1 MDEDDIILR
10 APGQNPQAPTLA
22 ITERR
27 TRYDDVIE
35 NTGAGITVPTIET
48 QAPRSKYDDVV
59 DRLEENRNRL
69 LDATI
74 SGAVKQDPNK
84 AGEAQRLAA
93 ETGVPADIA
102 ARNIEELR
110 QRAIE
115 QRIRQMKL
123 AQTNPVLAR
132 QMRDPE
138 FAAIAY
144 DQVENLSTTESI
156 FKWFR
161 EIPEDI
167 GIGWEAG
174 RLTTE
179 LGYLGER
186 AMTGQATDQDMARI
200 GSLQQRLQE
209 LRGSQGF
216 LEAAAKILGQ
226 QADTLPDAL
235 TYGAATGLTTGT
247 AALIAGQAG
256 PQIAVPEEIVTVPSA
271 AIGGFFAGTMA
282 KMGEQSYRIEAGHAY
297 LDMIEAGVDRN
308 VAINVGAGV
317 GLVNAGLEVVGLSF
331 IGRPLKSALTRAV
344 TERVSESLQ
353 QATMRTALRNFGI
366 NYGLAIGAE
375 TTTEVIQEMTA
386 IAGLELGKRL
396 SDADMESLL
405 SSEEGRQ
412 EIADRLVG
420 AFEEV
425 AKGMAVLALP
435 GAGFNFRY
443 DYRRAQESK
452 KQQEFFQSLNNAAA
466 SSEVR
471 NRNPGAYERFIEA
484 QADGTPVENIYVDAR
499 QLDGVLNQSGVSRDQ
514 LAAVL
519 PDVAAQLDEAV
530 ATGGDVVI
538 PTSQYA
544 ARVAG
549 TDIGNAMMDH
559 VRVTPE
565 GMSAA
570 EARQFQR
577 EQQALMDEAKAI
589 MDQQAV
595 KDDTFVKGAQ
605 EVRQQVLDQIKG
617 AKTYTDKVART
628 YADMVRDFVVT
639 QSAALNMNPRDFYEQ
654 YMYRVQAAE
663 RARMGEAQL
672 FDQAGQVM
680 PDTDAFQGF
689 YGRSVF
695 RDSEGKPQ
703 VLYHGTADDVSA
715 FDLDHPNRKDSG
727 WLGTGVYLTDNPD
740 LAEIYADQKARA
752 LGPRGQNVMQLYA
765 RLENPYYATLEE
777 KAQIRAGGREA
788 ADAFTQRLQQE
799 GYDGVILQAAPDAQE
814 IVVFDPAAVKSVF
827 NDGTWSRDD
836 ANLLAQRGRAQQL
849 GRVVPDTV
857 TDVANVESAF
867 EFASTQQFKTNRDF
881 KLAIQKRVLDAAK
894 AAKVD
899 LSQFTQNVERYL
911 VQVATADAFTA
922 LETNPNAVGWY
933 NEKVTKALRIM
944 SLVHPEVATDPQ
956 AKFAF
961 TWAMAV
967 TSNGL
972 KVDKNFELAE
982 RAYRAFKETGRMP
995 TDFGAGTAQIAINE
1009 GLDLYNRLV
1018 DQYGIERVMSFM
1030 TTRTTVK
1037 EVEEFTGKNVSGE
1050 NLTTEVYGAA
1060 ALGPKIGNGFFANL
1074 YGHFEQLTMDRW
1086 LMRTWGRWTGTLVE
1100 ENKAN
1105 IKIKRD
1111 QLKSM
1116 IQAMTPADKK
1126 AFEAIIKTKLAV
1138 GKLDEVAVAINK
1150 ASTKPANRKAMAE
1163 IGSVANNPQ
1172 LLDTFV
1178 EILGPAKKGVTR
1190 ASIGDEIRKVGNSL
1204 SGYLDG
1210 QKEAPSGPPE
1220 RARIRQVMNQVLTE
1234 LQQSYPELT
1243 MSDLQALLWYP
1254 EKRLYDSAKTVDEGV
1269 TGYDDNE
1276 APDYANAA
1284 AALAEQLGVP
1294 QEQINQTIQEVD
1306 NELQL
1311 QSAQRAART
1320 QRPDGDGLLRQ
1331 GARIEGEP
1339 TTVIFEVAPDPNNF
1353 ALANRWRSL
1362 GNAERLDASNRV
1374 AQEIVPAVLQ
1384 AAGAEGTIVGQI
1396 GSYLD
1401 DTNPSFAIKLTK
1413 GDPVEVAKGLGFVL
1427 SQDSMMV
1434 MAPKAFEG
1442 SFQTGAIRINVG
1454 QQTDAQI
1461 DQIYQSLRG
1470 IQGFPQI
1477 QGQTTTEGFMSIM
1490 LDPSVDAAA
1499 MANAIDET
1507 LGGAYTVDF
1516 ASIYAAFPEKQ
1527 EYDYASEQNDP
1538 TGSAGLARQR
1548 YRDARTEAAASL
1560 NRAILAV
1567 ERGRAQA
1574 SRARA
1579 ADAGTFRQLGAP
1591 GVRRLRA
1598 GDLEVGKQYGTARDG
1613 ATAVRGVHY
1622 SRNPRATLAGKFYG
1636 SGLRGAESRR
1646 LEQTDDQRIKQRVHF
1661 YVDTGNGIRP
1671 EAGVGGYVHAVDLS
1685 NVYDIGADPLGFM
1698 QQRTMPFDDM
1708 GTWFNEIE
1716 SMVVDAGFDGIY
1728 VPKAQS
1734 DQGVVVLLGPNVVE
1748 VDVLG
1753 TQADVLNEQEIRNG
1767 QQENLA
1773 QGAGLEQTGDGAGR
1787 YSGGGLAPLEGAPSV
1802 PGFSGPDPRLVAV
1815 AEQYARDNGIDLK
1828 RQSEYVEVDP
1838 ARAKRIADAYEAM
1851 QHSPNDPVV
1860 REAYENLIAQTR
1872 AQYDAL
1878 VAAGYRFWF
1887 TDLNIPDNV
1896 EYLSTPWNAMR
1907 DIRANQTMGVFPTD
1921 DGFGSGDFD
1930 PAANPL
1936 LADTGLQWPVGGPDG
1951 TTMKT
1956 VYANDLFRAVHDA
1969 FGHGLEGSGFRA
1981 RGEEN
1986 AWQAHVRLFTG
1997 SAVGAITSETRGQ
2010 NSWLN
2015 FGPNGEA
2022 NQTAK
2027 VEDTVFADQKT
2038 GLMPEWTWTEG
2049 RAGDMIDTEALRQA
2063 SQADAQRRA
2072 VLDQQARG
2080 GFDPRKLTTILN
2092 EKADYSTFLHET
2104 AHFFLTVYA
2113 DMANMPNATQQMRDD
2128 MQTVLDWFGV
2138 KDLATW
2144 NAMSLDEQRKYHE
2157 SFAYNFEI
2165 YLFEGKA
2172 PSIKMQSMFD
2182 KFATWLRTV
2191 YTSIRDELNAIY
2203 RAENG
2208 ADLPILTGE
2217 VRQVMDRMLASEEQ
2231 IQQAQ
2236 QVRNMMPT
2244 FQSQEQSGMSDAE
2257 WAAYQDMLREAEEM
2271 AVTDL
2276 TRASVRQMKWLSNA
2290 RSRVIKD
2297 LQKEADTLRKQ
2308 IGAEVAEEVKQLPV
2322 YRAMEFLK
2330 RGRTVDENGNEIEV
2344 LQGSK
2349 MSIDSVNA
2357 LYPESATGLE
2367 AKPDLAKLGY
2377 GKYGMLAKEGL
2388 PAEIVAEMF
2397 GFKSPDTMIR
2407 ALLDA
2412 KPLKEE
2418 IDARTDQ
2425 RMLEEHGD
2433 LNNPAAMEQAV
2444 EQALHNEARA
2454 RFVAVEL
2461 RYLAKSTAPV
2471 RVMTAAAKQVASQII
2486 SAKIIKEIKPR
2497 DYSVAEARAS
2507 RESQAAS
2514 KKGSTVEAARAKQN
2528 QLVQNQLAAQ
2538 AVAARQEVQKAIAD
2552 FRKLFKADDRLAKT
2566 RNMDLVNAARSIVAY
2581 YGLGRKG
2588 KPPTAYIEQLRAYN
2602 PDMYNDIA
2610 PLIQDA
2616 ATGAKNYTDLTM
2628 DEFRMMR
2635 DTVEALWFQ
2644 SKREKQIM
2652 IEGKAMDLDEAVGEL
2667 NSRLEQIGI
2676 PGQLPGELAAPSTKD
2691 RVVRQINVTKA
2702 ILRRVE
2708 HWADSTDG
2716 PKGIGPFTKYI
2727 WRPVR
2732 EALDKY
2738 RAERNIYVKRYVD
2751 LVRSVELPP
2760 GKIESNE
2767 LGYTFGNAN
2776 GGLGKAE
2783 LLGALLHTGNESNL
2797 RKLLV
2802 GRGWGKINDD
2812 GTLDASRWYAFQQRM
2827 IDEGKITKA
2836 DFDWAQK
2843 VWDLTEEMKPMAQ
2856 QAHKDIFG
2864 YYFKEVEATPLST
2877 PFGVYRG
2884 GYVPAK
2890 TDPFM
2895 VRDAQKNAKIEEL
2908 EGDFRNAMPSTG
2920 MGFTKGRVEYNQP
2933 LSLDIRIMTKHIDD
2947 VIRFA
2952 FVQPAIKDVLKIVR
2966 DKDFANNLS
2975 RIDPSAIEEMLLP
2988 WLNRAA
2994 RQITME
3000 PGMHKAVDTFWQGVR
3015 NRTGIA
3021 IMFANITNALQQ
3033 VTGYFPA
3040 LLKVQAKYMKTSL
3053 ALYMR
3058 NPHKTAQEIAEL
3070 SPFMD
3075 DRMNNRMFEL
3085 QELMNEILLN
3095 PTKFDKMQ
3103 QWSQRHGYFL
3113 QQAFQNQVDSVVWMA
3128 KYNEVLAT
3136 LGKDVSDVRAQKEAI
3151 TQADAAVRMTQDSYA
3166 VEDVA
3171 AFQVGSPFYKTFTQ
3185 FAGYFNMLA
3194 NLNGSEYVKVMRDL
3208 GWRGNK
3214 GKLFSIYLLGFAAPM
3229 LISEA
3234 IVKTLAGDWDDDDED
3249 GYIDEIAEWFFMS
3262 QIRGAV
3268 AGIPAFGPGL
3278 LAIGNAFNDKPYDDR
3293 MTTSPSVSMLEG
3305 ATIGVAKAGINIV
3318 DPEKEV
3324 TGKNVRDVLTLLSL
3338 ITGIPLVVLGR
3349 PIGYA
3354 IDVERGKIDPTSDAD
3369 YVRGLITGKASE
3381 ASR

>member
-1 MDEDDIILR
+1 MEDDDIILR
-10 APGQNPQAPTLA
+10 APGQNPQAPTLP

-27 TRYDDVIE
+27 TRYDDVADRL
-35 NTGAGITVPTIET
+35 GGDMPVPDIDT
-48 QAPRSKYDDVV
+48 QAPRSRYDDVV
-59 DRLEENRNRL
+59 DRLEEQRNRL

-74 SGAVKQDPNK
+74 SSAVRQNPDRV
-84 AGEAQRLAA
+84 GEAQRLEA
-93 ETGVPADIA
+93 ETGVPAGIA
-102 ARNIEELR
+102 ERNIEELR

-115 QRIRQMKL
+115 QRIRQMRL

-132 QMRDPE
+132 QMRDPN

-156 FKWFR
+156 FRWFQ
-161 EIPEDI
+161 EIPEDLQ
-167 GIGWEAG
+167 IGWEAG

-186 AMTGQATDQDMARI
+186 AMTGRATDEDMTRI

-209 LRGSQGF
+209 LRGSEGF
-216 LEAAAKILGQ
+216 LEAAAKIVGQ
-226 QADTLPDAL
+226 QADTLPEAL
-235 TYGAATGLTTGT
+235 TFGAAAGLTTGG

-256 PQIAVPEEIVTVPSA
+256 PQIAVPEEIITVPSA
-271 AIGGFFAGTMA
+271 TIGGFFAGTMA

-317 GLVNAGLEVVGLSF
+317 GLVNAGLEVVGLGF
-331 IGRPLKSALTRAV
+331 VARPIKSALTRVV
-344 TERVSESLQ
+344 TERLSESLQ
-353 QATMRTALRNFGI
+353 QATMRTAVRSFAI
-366 NYGLAIGAE
+366 NYGLAVGAE
-375 TTTEVIQEMTA
+375 TTTEVIQEMVN
-386 IAGLELGKRL
+386 IAGLELGKQL
-396 SDADMESLL
+396 SDADMNSLL
-405 SSEEGRQ
+405 SSEDRRQ

-443 DYRRAQESK
+443 DYRRAQESRR
-452 KQQEFFQSLNNAAA
+452 QQEFFQNLNEAAA

-471 NRNPGAYERFIEA
+471 NRNPAAYERFIEA
-484 QADGTPVENIYVDAR
+484 QAEGTPVENIYIDGKE
-499 QLDGVLNQSGVSRDQ
+499 LDNILNQSGVTRQQ
-514 LAAVL
+514 LEARL
-519 PDVAAQLDEAV
+519 PEIAAQLDEAV
-530 ATGGDVVI
+530 NTGSDVII

-549 TDIGNAMMDH
+549 SDLGNAMMEH

-565 GMSAA
+565 GMSVA

-577 EQQALMDEAKAI
+577 EQQSLMDEAKRI
-589 MDQQAV
+589 MDEQAT
-595 KDDTFVKGAQ
+595 KDDTFTQGAQ

-617 AKTYTDKVART
+617 ARTYTDKVART

-639 QSAALNMNPRDFYEQ
+639 QSSALNMNPRDFYQQ
-654 YMYRVQAAE
+654 YMYQVQAAE

-680 PDTDAFQGF
+680 PESPAFRGF
-689 YGRSVF
+689 YGQSVF
-695 RDSEGKPQ
+695 RDNEGNAQ
-703 VLYHGTADDVSA
+703 VLYHGTPDDVSA

-740 LAEIYADQKARA
+740 LAGMYADQKARS
-752 LGPRGQNVMQLYA
+752 LGPRGQNVMPLYA
-765 RLENPYYATLEE
+765 RLENPYYATPEE
-777 KAQIRAGGREA
+777 KAQIRAGGRQA
-788 ADAFTQRLQQE
+788 ADAFTARLREE
-799 GYDGVILQAAPDAQE
+799 GHDGVIMQLAPDAQE

-827 NDGTWSRDD
+827 NDGTWSTED
-836 ANLLAQRGRAQQL
+836 ANLLAQR
-849 GRVVPDTV
+849 
-857 TDVANVESAF
+857 
-867 EFASTQQFKTNRDF
+867 STQR
-881 KLAIQKRVLDAAK
+881 
-894 AAKVD
+894 
-899 LSQFTQNVERYL
+899 
-911 VQVATADAFTA
+911 TA
-922 LETNPNAVGWY
+922 G
-933 NEKVTKALRIM
+933 
-944 SLVHPEVATDPQ
+944 
-956 AKFAF
+956 
-961 TWAMAV
+961 
-967 TSNGL
+967 G
-972 KVDKNFELAE
+972 
-982 RAYRAFKETGRMP
+982 
-995 TDFGAGTAQIAINE
+995 
-1009 GLDLYNRLV
+1009 
-1018 DQYGIERVMSFM
+1018 
-1030 TTRTTVK
+1030 
-1037 EVEEFTGKNVSGE
+1037 
-1050 NLTTEVYGAA
+1050 
-1060 ALGPKIGNGFFANL
+1060 
-1074 YGHFEQLTMDRW
+1074 
-1086 LMRTWGRWTGTLVE
+1086 
-1100 ENKAN
+1100 
-1105 IKIKRD
+1105 
-1111 QLKSM
+1111 
-1116 IQAMTPADKK
+1116 
-1126 AFEAIIKTKLAV
+1126 
-1138 GKLDEVAVAINK
+1138 
-1150 ASTKPANRKAMAE
+1150 
-1163 IGSVANNPQ
+1163 
-1172 LLDTFV
+1172 
-1178 EILGPAKKGVTR
+1178 
-1190 ASIGDEIRKVGNSL
+1190 
-1204 SGYLDG
+1204 
-1210 QKEAPSGPPE
+1210 
-1220 RARIRQVMNQVLTE
+1220 
-1234 LQQSYPELT
+1234 
-1243 MSDLQALLWYP
+1243 
-1254 EKRLYDSAKTVDEGV
+1254 
-1269 TGYDDNE
+1269 
-1276 APDYANAA
+1276 
-1284 AALAEQLGVP
+1284 
-1294 QEQINQTIQEVD
+1294 
-1306 NELQL
+1306 
-1311 QSAQRAART
+1311 

-1331 GARIEGEP
+1331 GARTEGEP
-1339 TTVIFEVAPDPNNF
+1339 ATVVFEVAPDPNNF

-1384 AAGAEGTIVGQI
+1384 AAGAQGSIVNQV

-1401 DTNPSFAIKLTK
+1401 DTNPSFAIKLTQ
-1413 GDPVEVAKGLGFVL
+1413 GNPVEVAKALGFVL

-1434 MAPKAFEG
+1434 VAPRPFEG
-1442 SFQTGAIRINVG
+1442 SFETGAIRINIG
-1454 QQTDAQI
+1454 QQTNEQVDAF
-1461 DQIYQSLRG
+1461 YQSLRN
-1470 IQGFPQI
+1470 IDGFPQI
-1477 QGQTTTEGFMSIM
+1477 QGQSTTEGFMTIM
-1490 LDPSVDAAA
+1490 LDPSVDAQT
-1499 MANAIDET
+1499 MAEAIDQT
-1507 LGGAYTVDF
+1507 LGGDYTVDF
-1516 ASIYAAFPEKQ
+1516 ASIHGAFPEKQ
-1527 EYDYASEQNDP
+1527 EYNYASEQTDP
-1538 TGSAGLARQR
+1538 AGSAGLARQR

-1560 NRAILAV
+1560 NRAVLAV
-1567 ERGRAQA
+1567 ERGRTE
-1574 SRARA
+1574 RARA
-1579 ADAGTFRQLGAP
+1579 GRADTGGVLRQLGAP
-1591 GVRRLRA
+1591 GVQRLRA
-1598 GDLEVGKQYGTARDG
+1598 SDLAVGKRYGAPVDG
-1613 ATAVRGVHY
+1613 ATSVRGVHY
-1622 SRNPRATLAGKFYG
+1622 SRSARPALAGTFYG
-1636 SGLRGAESRR
+1636 AGLRGAESRR
-1646 LEQTDDQRIKQRVHF
+1646 LEQTDDVRIKQRIHF
-1661 YVDTGNGIRP
+1661 YVDTGNGVRP
-1671 EAGVGGYVHAVDLS
+1671 ESGVGGNVHAVDLD
-1685 NVYDIGADPLGFM
+1685 NVYDISADPLGFM

-1716 SMVVDAGFDGIY
+1716 TMVVDAGFDGIY
-1728 VPKAQS
+1728 VPRDQGE
-1734 DQGVVVLLGPNVVE
+1734 QGVVVLLGPNVVE

-1753 TQADVLNEQEIRNG
+1753 TQADVLAEQESRYATE
-1767 QQENLA
+1767 QETLA

-1787 YSGGGLAPLEGAPSV
+1787 YSGGGLAPLEGTPSV

-1851 QHSPNDPVV
+1851 QHTPNDPVV

-1887 TDLNIPDNV
+1887 TDLNIPENV
-1896 EYLSTPWNAMR
+1896 DYLSTPWNAMR

-1921 DGFGSGDFD
+1921 DGFGSGEFD

-1956 VYANDLFRAVHDA
+1956 VYASDLFRAVHDA

-2022 NQTAK
+2022 NQTAT

-2049 RAGDMIDTEALRQA
+2049 RAGDMVDTEALRQA
-2063 SQADAQRRA
+2063 SQVDAQRRA
-2072 VLDQQARG
+2072 VLDQQSRG

-2113 DMANMPNATQQMRDD
+2113 DMAQMPNATQQMRDD

-2144 NAMSLDEQRKYHE
+2144 NAMSLDEQRQYHE

-2172 PSIKMQSMFD
+2172 PSVKMQSMFD
-2182 KFATWLRTV
+2182 KFASWLRTV
-2191 YTSIRDELNAIY
+2191 YVSIRDELNAIY
-2203 RAENG
+2203 RDENG
-2208 ADLPILTGE
+2208 VDLPILTGE

-2244 FQSQEQSGMSDAE
+2244 FQTQEQSGMSDAE
-2257 WAAYQDMLREAEEM
+2257 WGAYQDMLREAEEM

-2290 RSRVIKD
+2290 RSRVIKE
-2297 LQKEADTLRKQ
+2297 LQKEANAQRKVIATQ
-2308 IGAEVAEEVKQLPV
+2308 VAEEVKQLPV

-2330 RGRTVDENGNEIEV
+2330 RGRTVDQDGNEIEV
-2344 LQGSK
+2344 LQGNK

-2357 LYPESATGLE
+2357 LYPESATGLL
-2367 AKPDLAKLGY
+2367 AKPEISKLGY

-2388 PAEIVAEMF
+2388 PVEMVAEIF

-2412 KPLKEE
+2412 KPLSEE

-2433 LNNPAAMEQAV
+2433 MNNPAAMEQAV

-2471 RVMTAAAKQVASQII
+2471 RVMTAAAKQVANQII
-2486 SAKIIKEIKPR
+2486 SAKVIKEIKPR

-2507 RESQAAS
+2507 REAQAAS
-2514 KKGSTVEAARAKQN
+2514 KKGSTAEAARAKQN
-2528 QLVQNQLAAQ
+2528 QLVQNQLAAE
-2538 AVAARQEVQKAIAD
+2538 AVAARQEVQKAITE
-2552 FRKLFKADDRLAKT
+2552 FRKLFKADDRLAKN

-2581 YGLGRKG
+2581 YGLGKKG
-2588 KPPTAYIEQLRAYN
+2588 KPPTDYIDQLRAYN

-2616 ATGAKNYTDLTM
+2616 ASGAKNYTDLTM

-2652 IEGKAMDLDEAVGEL
+2652 IEGQAMDLEQAVSEL
-2667 NSRLEQIGI
+2667 NTRLEEIGV
-2676 PGQLPGELAAPSTKD
+2676 PGEVAGEAMAPSTKD
-2691 RVVRQINVTKA
+2691 RAVRQINVTKA

-2708 HWADSTDG
+2708 HWADATDG

-2732 EALDKY
+2732 AALDQY

-2751 LVRSVELPP
+2751 LVKTVDLKG

-2776 GGLGKAE
+2776 GGIGKAE
-2783 LLGALLHTGNESNL
+2783 LLGALLHTGNKSNL

-2802 GRGWGKINDD
+2802 GRGWGKINED

-2827 IDEGKITKA
+2827 IDEGKLTKT
-2836 DFDWAQK
+2836 DFDWAQS
-2843 VWDLTEEMKPMAQ
+2843 VWDLTEEMKPLAQ
-2856 QAHKDIFG
+2856 KAHKDIFG
-2864 YYFKEVEATPLST
+2864 YYFKEVASTPLAT

-2890 TDPFM
+2890 TDPFL

-2908 EGDFRNAMPSTG
+2908 EGDFRNSMPSTG

-2933 LSLDIRIMTKHIDD
+2933 LSLDIRVMTKHIDD

-2952 FVQPAIKDVLKIVR
+2952 FVQPAIKDVLKIIRNR
-2966 DKDFANNLS
+2966 DFTNNLS
-2975 RIDPSAIEEMLLP
+2975 RIDPSAVEEMLLP

-3000 PGMHKAVDTFWQGVR
+3000 PGMHKAVDSFWQGVR

-3040 LLKVQAKYMKTSL
+3040 LLKVQARYMKTSL

-3058 NPHKTAQEIAEL
+3058 NPTKTSQEVAEL

-3085 QELMNEILLN
+3085 QEIINEILLN
-3095 PTKFDKMQ
+3095 PSKFNKVQ

-3113 QQAFQNQVDSVVWMA
+3113 QQALQNQVDTVVWMA

-3136 LGKDVSDVRAQKEAI
+3136 LDKSVNDVKAHKEAI
-3151 TQADAAVRMTQDSYA
+3151 SQADAAVRMTQDSYA

-3194 NLNGSEYVKVMRDL
+3194 NLNGSEYVKVFRDM

-3229 LISEA
+3229 LVSEA
-3234 IVKTLAGDWDDDDED
+3234 IVKTLAGDWDDEDDD
-3249 GYIDEIAEWFFMS
+3249 GYIDDLAEWFFVS

-3268 AGIPAFGPGL
+3268 AGIPAFGPGI
-3278 LAIGNAFNDKPYDDR
+3278 LAIGNAFNNKPYDDR

-3305 ATIGVAKAGINIV
+3305 ATIGVAKAVINVV
-3318 DPEKEV
+3318 DPEREV

-3338 ITGIPLVVLGR
+3338 VTGIPLVVLGR
-3349 PIGYA
+3349 PVGYA
-3354 IDVERGKIDPTSDAD
+3354 IDVERSKIDPTSEAD